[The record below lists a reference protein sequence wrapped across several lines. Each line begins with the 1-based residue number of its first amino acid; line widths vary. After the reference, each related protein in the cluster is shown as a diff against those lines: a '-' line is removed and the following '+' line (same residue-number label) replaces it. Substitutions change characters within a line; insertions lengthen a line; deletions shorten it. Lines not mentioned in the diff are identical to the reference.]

1 MSRRYRSLVLLLALA
16 VPAWAAGCGG
26 PAATEQPAEAPPA
39 PKPKNAA
46 EIARTIVKGRVG
58 VMVWNERLRG
68 HNVAD
73 KIRSLDLLGPMLE
86 GTGIDPIRDVH
97 AAYVASTGVTRDD
110 LAVAIVQH
118 LLTDDQVRQGIDVV
132 VSRSEPQG
140 EWLPDMRV
148 PTARV
153 TVRGQTR
160 ALALVEPGFLAIL
173 PASLAPLAARFVG
186 PGGFNDPEG
195 PEAIVAT
202 AVDPSHSLSGS
213 HAPSIPPSLSVAVAK
228 IRLAEDGGADIAFDA
243 ESTDP
248 AQAAADAEA
257 LTESIDRATSI
268 KLGFIRVRLFD
279 RVVFRGEGSRVKSDT
294 HLTGSEIDRLASIA
308 GSLMPR

>member
-1 MSRRYRSLVLLLALA
+1 
-16 VPAWAAGCGG
+16 
-26 PAATEQPAEAPPA
+26 
-39 PKPKNAA
+39 
-46 EIARTIVKGRVG
+46 
-58 VMVWNERLRG
+58 MVWNERLRG

-73 KIRSLDLLGPMLE
+73 KIRSLDLLGPMLD
-86 GTGIDPIRDVH
+86 GTGIDPLRDVH
-97 AAYVASTGVTRDD
+97 AAYVASTGVTRED

-118 LLTDDQVRQGIDVV
+118 LLTEDQVRQGIDVV
-132 VSRSEPQG
+132 VARSEPPG

-160 ALALVEPGFLAIL
+160 AIALVEPGFLAIL
-173 PASLAPLAARFVG
+173 PASLAPMAARFVG
-186 PGGFNDPEG
+186 TGGFNDPEG

-202 AVDPSHSLSGS
+202 AVDPSKSLAGS
-213 HAPSIPPSLSVAVAK
+213 QAPPIPPSLRAAVAK

-243 ESTDP
+243 ESTDE
-248 AQAAADAEA
+248 AQAAEDAEA
-257 LTESIDRATSI
+257 LTESIDRVTSV
-268 KLGFIRVRLFD
+268 KLGFIRLRLFD

-308 GSLMPR
+308 DSLMPR